1 MGLPEGVSL
10 GMVLAVLIPAG
21 LVTFMLRALPF
32 AFLKTLKGSPL
43 VDFLAVLMPV
53 GVMTV
58 LVVYSMS
65 GYAGDWRR
73 MSAALVSLVLT
84 LLVHRWRGRADLSI
98 LTGTVLYMVLVNS
111 VL

>member
-32 AFLKTLKGSPL
+32 AFLNTLKGSPL

-73 MSAALVSLVLT
+73 MAAALVSLVLT

-98 LTGTVLYMVLVNS
+98 LTGTVLYMVLVNV